1 MSCALVSWVGSTAE
15 HLGAAMVGV
24 RFAPV
29 SRPKAGVGSPLRARI
44 RVSRYRGEAFEL
56 QAGVTSHRFD
66 PEHLTRVVGQHSAR
80 LSWRRRTH
88 VAPASGASDVADV
101 LDQVMIDWRFFS
113 GATR

>member
-1 MSCALVSWVGSTAE
+1 MSCALVSWVGSTTE
-15 HLGAAMVGV
+15 HLGDAMVGV

-80 LSWRRRTH
+80 LPWRRRTH
-88 VAPASGASDVADV
+88 VTPASGAPDVAD
-101 LDQVMIDWRFFS
+101 DSFS
-113 GATR
+113 KER